1 VSALSLPIRRL
12 DTRSALLLA
21 GLLVVLVLEGVAAAG
36 SLMLA
41 APLVAVIVVAVAI
54 EIPLVPTIGGVLIV
68 RILTDAKLASPGI
81 RSTGAL
87 NLSAAIALMFVLI
100 AVGLMIRRRGGLTA
114 ALGCALWLAIWTAV
128 AAKYFGAS
136 TATIREGIR
145 EVSILALGLI
155 VYNSRGALNVGVTS
169 RILQLAGGISA
180 LIALQ
185 QFATHSGVLIDGQ
198 IRSNGTFVHPDGAAM
213 FFAIAAIASLWRYLD
228 FGRRKLDLAFT
239 VLFGGATIATF
250 SLAGLGALLAMLIA
264 YGSLRPGS
272 ARLRLR
278 AFGLAALVI
287 VAFLATP
294 LGSERL
300 SNESSTNLNGSRRAA
315 ENSSLAWRL
324 YKWGALIEEWEE
336 APLLGR
342 GIGSTVVKEETLG
355 STTEEKVPHNE
366 YLRYLVETGIV
377 GIAILL
383 LGLVLLLRALAARRP
398 PAGTPPSAEPGRD
411 AVGALGLAVAIGCMV
426 DALADNTFLYT
437 TTGYAAVMIVAA
449 VLAVPAAR
457 TMPALLR
464 LRTA

>member
-1 VSALSLPIRRL
+1 
-12 DTRSALLLA
+12 LLLA
-21 GLLVVLVLEGVAAAG
+21 GLLVTLVLEGVAASS

-41 APLVAVIVVAVAI
+41 APLLAVIVVAVAI
-54 EIPLVPTIGGVLIV
+54 EIPLVPTIGGVLIL
-68 RILTDAKLASPGI
+68 RILTDAKLSSPGI
-81 RSTGAL
+81 RSTGSL

-100 AVGLMIRRRGGLTA
+100 AVGLLIRRRGGAGA
-114 ALGCALWLAIWTAV
+114 ALACALWLAIWTAV
-128 AAKYFGAS
+128 AVKYFGAG
-136 TATIREGIR
+136 TATVREGVR
-145 EVSILALGLI
+145 EVSIVALGLL
-155 VYNSRGALNVGVTS
+155 VYNSRGALNLGVTS
-169 RILQLAGGISA
+169 RILQLAGAISA

-185 QFATHSGVLIDGQ
+185 QFATHSGILINGQ

-228 FGRRKLDLAFT
+228 RGRRKLDLAFT

-264 YGSLRPGS
+264 YGAMRPGS

-278 AFGLAALVI
+278 AFGLAALIV

-300 SNESSTNLNGSRRAA
+300 SNETSTNLNGSRRAA

-336 APLLGR
+336 APLMGQGLGA
-342 GIGSTVVKEETLG
+342 TVTKEETIG

-377 GIAILL
+377 GLATLL
-383 LGLVLLLRALAARRP
+383 LGLFLLLRALAARRP
-398 PAGTPPSAEPGRD
+398 PAGTPPSGEPGRD
-411 AVGALGLAVAIGCMV
+411 AAGALGLAVAIGCMV

-437 TTGYAAVMIVAA
+437 TTGYAAVMIIAA
-449 VLAVPAAR
+449 VLAIPAAR
-457 TMPALLR
+457 RLPALLR
-464 LRTA
+464 LRTV